1 MMLKY
6 KFKVLGMMNKI
17 TSITRKKIFNLLSN
31 GYVESAI
38 LGEDVRITFN
48 FYGTLSCVEFL
59 TRLYNLKDMPSKD
72 SRLNNAEEDI
82 YRHTILNPNDYP
94 EDWLFTDD
102 RFPLCNGTDE
112 QLLDFLCEIFNPEVR
127 DEQSYWKTFFE
138 KIQELIKVDGYE
150 FYIEH
155 IISNCIVYGWRLKDD
170 KFRIIQPSELNLLIA
185 LFNRGGYVL
194 DLSTPAFDEL
204 TLKEIGLKLTEF
216 YGKSKGKSLMAY
228 TKEGKE
234 NDVIKLLVALFDYYS
249 SNSYYEEER
258 KGDNYQK
265 CLSIVNRIR
274 SGIAYISNSA
284 QELEQ
289 RFSSE
294 YMTSQISIMMHMTS
308 ENPTEAIGKAKELIE
323 SCCKTILEERNEP
336 IPKNEKIGAL
346 TRRTMSL
353 LKVTPNDIDDA
364 IPAAKAMKQILG
376 NLSAIA
382 DGMATLRNS
391 YGSGHGRVASYKGL
405 EERHAKLAV
414 GSSIILVEFLWCTH
428 ERTKKDN

>member
-1 MMLKY
+1 
-6 KFKVLGMMNKI
+6 MMNKI

-31 GYVESAI
+31 GYAESAI

-48 FYGTLSCVEFL
+48 FYGMLSCVEFL
-59 TRLYNLKDMPSKD
+59 TRLYSLKDMPSKD

-112 QLLDFLCEIFNPEVR
+112 QLLGFLCEIFNPEVR

-170 KFRIIQPSELNLLIA
+170 KFRIIHPSELNLLIA

-265 CLSIVNRIR
+265 
-274 SGIAYISNSA
+274 
-284 QELEQ
+284 
-289 RFSSE
+289 
-294 YMTSQISIMMHMTS
+294 
-308 ENPTEAIGKAKELIE
+308 
-323 SCCKTILEERNEP
+323 
-336 IPKNEKIGAL
+336 
-346 TRRTMSL
+346 
-353 LKVTPNDIDDA
+353 
-364 IPAAKAMKQILG
+364 
-376 NLSAIA
+376 
-382 DGMATLRNS
+382 
-391 YGSGHGRVASYKGL
+391 GL

>member
-1 MMLKY
+1 
-6 KFKVLGMMNKI
+6 MMNKI

-127 DEQSYWKTFFE
+127 
-138 KIQELIKVDGYE
+138 
-150 FYIEH
+150 
-155 IISNCIVYGWRLKDD
+155 
-170 KFRIIQPSELNLLIA
+170 
-185 LFNRGGYVL
+185 
-194 DLSTPAFDEL
+194 
-204 TLKEIGLKLTEF
+204 IGLKLTEF

-265 CLSIVNRIR
+265 
-274 SGIAYISNSA
+274 
-284 QELEQ
+284 
-289 RFSSE
+289 
-294 YMTSQISIMMHMTS
+294 
-308 ENPTEAIGKAKELIE
+308 
-323 SCCKTILEERNEP
+323 
-336 IPKNEKIGAL
+336 
-346 TRRTMSL
+346 
-353 LKVTPNDIDDA
+353 
-364 IPAAKAMKQILG
+364 
-376 NLSAIA
+376 
-382 DGMATLRNS
+382 
-391 YGSGHGRVASYKGL
+391 GL

>member
-1 MMLKY
+1 MTIHLMLKY

-59 TRLYNLKDMPSKD
+59 TRLYMPS
-72 SRLNNAEEDI
+72 
-82 YRHTILNPNDYP
+82 
-94 EDWLFTDD
+94 
-102 RFPLCNGTDE
+102 
-112 QLLDFLCEIFNPEVR
+112 
-127 DEQSYWKTFFE
+127 
-138 KIQELIKVDGYE
+138 
-150 FYIEH
+150 
-155 IISNCIVYGWRLKDD
+155 
-170 KFRIIQPSELNLLIA
+170 KFRIIQPNELNLLIA

-234 NDVIKLLVALFDYYS
+234 NYVIKLLVALFDYYS

>member
-1 MMLKY
+1 M
-6 KFKVLGMMNKI
+6 
-17 TSITRKKIFNLLSN
+17 R
-31 GYVESAI
+31 
-38 LGEDVRITFN
+38 
-48 FYGTLSCVEFL
+48 
-59 TRLYNLKDMPSKD
+59 
-72 SRLNNAEEDI
+72 
-82 YRHTILNPNDYP
+82 
-94 EDWLFTDD
+94 
-102 RFPLCNGTDE
+102 
-112 QLLDFLCEIFNPEVR
+112 
-127 DEQSYWKTFFE
+127 
-138 KIQELIKVDGYE
+138 
-150 FYIEH
+150 
-155 IISNCIVYGWRLKDD
+155 
-170 KFRIIQPSELNLLIA
+170 LIA
-185 LFNRGGYVL
+185 FFNRGGYVL

>member
-1 MMLKY
+1 
-6 KFKVLGMMNKI
+6 
-17 TSITRKKIFNLLSN
+17 
-31 GYVESAI
+31 
-38 LGEDVRITFN
+38 
-48 FYGTLSCVEFL
+48 
-59 TRLYNLKDMPSKD
+59 
-72 SRLNNAEEDI
+72 
-82 YRHTILNPNDYP
+82 
-94 EDWLFTDD
+94 
-102 RFPLCNGTDE
+102 
-112 QLLDFLCEIFNPEVR
+112 
-127 DEQSYWKTFFE
+127 
-138 KIQELIKVDGYE
+138 
-150 FYIEH
+150 
-155 IISNCIVYGWRLKDD
+155 
-170 KFRIIQPSELNLLIA
+170 
-185 LFNRGGYVL
+185 
-194 DLSTPAFDEL
+194 
-204 TLKEIGLKLTEF
+204 
-216 YGKSKGKSLMAY
+216 MAY

-274 SGIAYISNSA
+274 SGIVYISNSA

-353 LKVTPNDIDDA
+353 LKVTPNGIDDA

-428 ERTKKDN
+428 ERTKKR

>member
-1 MMLKY
+1 MTIHLMLKY

-38 LGEDVRITFN
+38 LGEYVRITFN

-59 TRLYNLKDMPSKD
+59 TRLYNLKDMPSK
-72 SRLNNAEEDI
+72 
-82 YRHTILNPNDYP
+82 
-94 EDWLFTDD
+94 
-102 RFPLCNGTDE
+102 
-112 QLLDFLCEIFNPEVR
+112 
-127 DEQSYWKTFFE
+127 
-138 KIQELIKVDGYE
+138 
-150 FYIEH
+150 
-155 IISNCIVYGWRLKDD
+155 
-170 KFRIIQPSELNLLIA
+170 FRIIQPNELNLLIA

-382 DGMATLRNS
+382 DGLATLRNS